1 MLLPAASSVMVL
13 DPLLNVGRFPNVKHA
28 PFAFAFTPDYI
39 DSGVR
44 LQKIRRGVRSLK
56 LITPVL
62 KGHNLVLS

>member
-13 DPLLNVGRFPNVKHA
+13 DPLLNVDSFPDVKHS
-28 PFAFAFTPDYI
+28 PFAFAFTPDNV
-39 DSGVR
+39 DSGLR
-44 LQKIRRGVRSLK
+44 LQKIRRGIRPLK

>member
-1 MLLPAASSVMVL
+1 MLFPAASSVMVL
-13 DPLLNVGRFPNVKHA
+13 DPLLHVGSFPNVKHS
-28 PFAFAFTPDYI
+28 PVAFAFTPDNV

-44 LQKIRRGVRSLK
+44 LQKIRQGVRSLK